1 MTQPT
6 ATPLPKDLLGTADIA
21 QMLQLNREHVV
32 ARVIK
37 RPDFPAPAL
46 RLSRKTVRW
55 SRAVVELWLEKVT
68 VRGGM

>member
-1 MTQPT
+1 MTQPH
-6 ATPLPKDLLGTADIA
+6 TPLPADLIGTAEIA

-32 ARVIK
+32 SRVIK

-55 SRAVVELWLEKVT
+55 SRAVIELWLARVT